1 MAFRILLIVLFVLV
15 LYVIISCVRVVPQAY
30 AYVVEFLGSY
40 RTTWEHGLHLKA
52 PLLRE

>member
-52 PLLRE
+52 PFV